1 MQGNGLKLH
10 HDRFRLDIKK
20 NFFIDRMSKHRN
32 RPSRE
37 VVEFPSLK
45 IFKEC
50 ADMAIKDVVYSLLI
64 HAGLLHLLR
73 LHSYTTTPLYFLA
86 YFHMFLE

>member
-10 HDRFRLDIKK
+10 HDRFRSDIKK
-20 NFFIDRMSKHRN
+20 NFFIDRMSKYRN

-45 IFKEC
+45 SLKIFKEC
-50 ADMAIKDVVYSLLI
+50 AGMAIKDVVYSLLI
-64 HAGLLHLLR
+64 HAGLLPLLR
-73 LHSYTTTPLYFLA
+73 LHSSS
-86 YFHMFLE
+86 